1 MKKLPALILA
11 SVFGFT
17 TVTGYAAT
25 VTTAAP
31 TPTAAKATPAKAAS
45 AQAPKV
51 GKHHK
56 VYKSAAS
63 KKVVKN
69 EAKKTS

>member
-11 SVFGFT
+11 SVFGFA

-25 VTTAAP
+25 TTTAAP
-31 TPTAAKATPAKAAS
+31 APAAKAASAKAAS
-45 AQAPKV
+45 AQAPKA